1 MQAEAFIL
9 PFVLTFIAGISTA
22 IGGLLAFFTTR
33 TNTKFLSVA
42 LGFSAGV
49 MIYISMI
56 ELFQHALAAFNH
68 AQGDF
73 LGKWYTTISFFGGML
88 IIALIDKLIPNF
100 ENPHEIKVVED
111 ISEKENA
118 DYNRKDFKKLK
129 RVGLLMALAITIH
142 NIPEGLATFITALQD
157 PALGIAIATAIAIH
171 NIPEGIAVAVPVYY
185 STGSRSKAFWWASLS
200 GFAEMAG
207 ALVGFLLLM
216 PFLSETLFGA
226 LYASVAG
233 IMVYI
238 SFDTLLPSARE
249 YGENHLAVYGL
260 IFGML
265 IMAISLN
272 VLM

>member
-9 PFVLTFIAGISTA
+9 PFVLTFIAGISTS

-56 ELFQHALAAFNH
+56 ELLQQALKSFNH
-68 AQGDF
+68 AQGMF
-73 LGKWYTTISFFGGML
+73 AGKWYTTVSFFAGML
-88 IIALIDKLIPNF
+88 IIALIDKLIPSF

-111 ISEKENA
+111 ISEKENTS
-118 DYNRKDFKKLK
+118 YHQKDFKKLK

-185 STGSRSKAFWWASLS
+185 STESRSKAFWWATLS

-207 ALVGFLLLM
+207 ALVGFLLLI

-260 IFGML
+260 ILGML